1 MGVRGS
7 RVLFVTLLIL
17 IFSPKI
23 QAQNENLEFEYLTI
37 NEGLSSNTIRYIF
50 KDSEGLMWF
59 GTDKGLNKYN
69 GRTIEKFNHISGDS
83 TSLLDGKIV
92 SVFEDHAERLW
103 VGTALGLNLFD
114 KKKNN
119 VHSIPLPSEN
129 SVERNE
135 FIGIVENESNSIF
148 IVSESVLYEFD
159 YQTGFKKL
167 FSSTDLNSF
176 THIQSYAYFD
186 GSLYLGTWSGHLFQ
200 YSVKQNKM
208 MEIALN
214 SIDGFAFQPLYNLYA
229 DNGSLLVSLGG
240 KGVYKSVTDELTLFK
255 QVFAGSREG
264 SNKVTTIRKDN
275 LNNYLLAT
283 EYGFYKLD
291 ENFDPLYTYSN
302 IFENTSTN
310 NNHCTFVYP
319 DNTNIVWIGTRN
331 GGINKYDPNKLKFR
345 SSFESINTS
354 KNEKDRAVKCFLH
367 DNDGNIWIGGDFG
380 LKQFSSDEHLVKS
393 WSLEDIYKDINVNG
407 GVASIQ
413 EAGDGSFWIGN
424 WGGGLSL
431 FNPKTGVN
439 KRFNVL
445 LKSKTANGNCI
456 LNILKTDE
464 VLFLFTFDGIAK
476 FHTKTLEVDWI
487 RHDNSDLLSLSHSS
501 AVKYCVDAKGHI
513 WIGTEN
519 GLNRFNPKSKKI
531 VKYFHEPN
539 NTNSI
544 ASNFIYSLLHDSNG
558 NIWIGTSN
566 GLSVFDSNT
575 NRFTQN
581 VLADVSDQKVYSI
594 QEDNQNS
601 IWISNGLGLVKFDI
615 KSGESKYYNEND
627 GVSKGLEYSYKDAN
641 GKLYFGGVNGI
652 TSFNPENIINNQ
664 LIPRVILSQFKLFNK
679 VINNKTGDVLKEDI
693 SYTDEIHLKHNQSSF
708 SFEFS
713 SLNYTLPE
721 KNKFKYILKEFDTDW
736 TYASIEEQATYTNV
750 PPGNYTFMVVGS
762 NNDGIWNT
770 EGAKVSIIIH
780 SPWYWNIWSKLLYII
795 IFLVTIFLFYRFL
808 LYRQT
813 ITHELELER
822 IARHQEEEI
831 FQERFNFFTN
841 VSHQIRTPLTLISGS
856 VEQITDELKNNPLVL
871 KRLETVNRNT
881 LKLLNLVNQLIDFK
895 RFETEKSPQ
904 LSKVNIV
911 ETLKELHLNY
921 SDIAQ
926 NKKIEFLLTTNIDS
940 LNVYIDKDKLDK
952 ILNNLIHNALKFTPQ
967 NGKVIIKLET
977 SNDNLKIYVTDTGI
991 GIAKEDMPNL
1001 FRRFWRAKQQKEDI
1015 GGIGLAYTKD
1025 LVSTMK
1031 GIISVESTI
1040 GKGTTFSIEFPE
1052 ALIIPEVEEQAIQF
1066 ESDDEPV
1073 IENGKSKVLI
1083 VEDNDEM
1090 RHFIRET
1097 LETKYSVDSEKDA
1110 LAGLAAIKRFMPD
1123 VIISD
1128 VMMAGM
1134 DGITFCKEVKSNILT
1149 SHVPVVLL
1157 TANVLEESIIS
1168 GYDSGADDYITKPF
1182 SNKILLKRV
1191 DNLIESR
1198 NILRKKY
1205 IKEMFPDLKELT
1217 TSKPDEDFL
1226 KNAMKIVEENYGDS
1240 DFDAIKFSQEMAV
1253 SRTLLYTKLKSITD
1267 QSVNEFIRT
1276 IRLKKAAW
1284 LLTNSNK
1291 QITDIAFTVGFSN
1304 AAYFTKCFTDQF
1316 GVSPRKY
1323 SEQNRNA

>member
-1 MGVRGS
+1 MGVRSS
-7 RVLFVTLLIL
+7 RVLFATLLIL
-17 IFSPKI
+17 IFSLKI
-23 QAQNENLEFEYLTI
+23 QAQKEKVEFEYLTI
-37 NEGLSSNTIRYIF
+37 NEGLSSNTISYIF

-69 GRTIEKFNHISGDS
+69 GRTIEKFNHLSGDS
-83 TSLLDGKIV
+83 ASLLDDKIV
-92 SVFEDHAERLW
+92 SVFEDHADRLW
-103 VGTALGLNLFD
+103 VGTARGLNLFN

-119 VHSIPLPSEN
+119 VHSISLPSEN

-135 FIGIVENESNSIF
+135 LIGIVENESNSIF
-148 IVSESVLYEFD
+148 IISESALYEFD

-167 FSSTDLNSF
+167 FSSKNLNSF
-176 THIQSYAYFD
+176 THISCYAYYD
-186 GSLYLGTWSGHLFQ
+186 GSIYVGTWSGYLFK
-200 YSVKQNKM
+200 YSIKGKKM
-208 MEIALN
+208 VEIPLS
-214 SIDGFAFQPLYNLYA
+214 SISGFAFQPLHNLYA
-229 DNGSLLVSLGG
+229 DNGSLLVCISSH
-240 KGVYKSVTDELTLFK
+240 GVYQSEMADLISFK
-255 QVFAGSREG
+255 QIFAGSREG
-264 SNKVTTIRKDN
+264 SNKVTSIQKDN

-283 EYGFYKLD
+283 EYGFYQLD
-291 ENFDPLYTYSN
+291 KKFNLIYPFSN
-302 IFENTSTN
+302 RFENTSIN
-310 NNHCTFVYP
+310 NNHCTFVYS
-319 DNTNIVWIGTRN
+319 DNTNIVWIGTKF
-331 GGINKYDPNKLKFR
+331 GGINKYDINKIKFK

-354 KNEKDRAVKCFLH
+354 KNEKDRAVKCFLQ
-367 DNDGNIWIGGDFG
+367 DKDGTLLIGGDFG
-380 LKQFSSDEHLVKS
+380 LKKFSSDERLLKL
-393 WSLEDIYKDINVNG
+393 WSLEDLYKSINVNG
-407 GVASIQ
+407 GIASIQ
-413 EAGDGSFWIGN
+413 DAGNGLFWIGN

-431 FNPKTGVN
+431 FDPKTGIN
-439 KRFNVL
+439 KQYNQI
-445 LKSKTANGNCI
+445 LKSKTPNGNCI
-456 LNILKTDE
+456 LNIFKTGE
-464 VLFLFTFDGIAK
+464 VLFLFTFEGIAQ
-476 FHTKTLEVDWI
+476 FNYKTLEVDWL
-487 RHDNSDLLSLSHSS
+487 RHDKTDSLSLSNNS
-501 AVKYCVDAKGHI
+501 AVSYCVDANGNI

-519 GLNRFNPKSKKI
+519 GLNRFDPKSKKI
-531 VKYFHEPN
+531 VKYFHDPN

-544 ASNFIYSLLHDSNG
+544 ASNLIYSLLNDSNG

-566 GLSVFDSNT
+566 GLSVFDYNT
-575 NRFTQN
+575 NRFRQS
-581 VLADVSDQKVYSI
+581 VLADVSNQKVYSI
-594 QEDNQNS
+594 REDSQNS

-627 GVSKGLEYSYKDAN
+627 GVSKGLEYSYKGAN

-664 LIPRVILSQFKLFNK
+664 FIPRVILSQFKLFNK

-721 KNKFKYILKEFDTDW
+721 KNKFKYRLKEFDTDW
-736 TYASIEEQATYTNV
+736 TYAGIEEQATYTNV

-762 NNDGIWNT
+762 NNDGIWNN
-770 EGAKVSIIIH
+770 EGSKVAIIIH
-780 SPWYWNIWSKLLYII
+780 SPWYWNLWSKLFYIL
-795 IFLVTIFLFYRFL
+795 IFLVTIFLIYRFL
-808 LYRQT
+808 LSRQT

-822 IARHQEEEI
+822 IARHQEEEK
-831 FQERFNFFTN
+831 FHERFNFFTN

-856 VEQITDELKNNPLVL
+856 VEQITDELKNNPVVL

-895 RFETEKSPQ
+895 QFETEKSPQ

-911 ETLKELHLNY
+911 ETLKELHINY
-921 SDIAQ
+921 SDIAH
-926 NKKIEFLLTTNIDS
+926 NKKIEFLLDTRTDS

-952 ILNNLIHNALKFTPQ
+952 ILNNLIHNALKFTPT
-967 NGKVIIKLET
+967 NGNVIMRIET
-977 SNDNLKIYVTDTGI
+977 PNDALKIYVIDSGI
-991 GIAKEDMPNL
+991 GIAEEDMPNL

-1025 LVSTMK
+1025 LVATMQ
-1031 GIISVESTI
+1031 GIIKVESTI
-1040 GKGTTFSIEFPE
+1040 GKGTTFSIEFPQ
-1052 ALIIPEVEEQAIQF
+1052 ALIVPEVEEQQIRFAA
-1066 ESDDEPV
+1066 DDEPV
-1073 IENGKSKVLI
+1073 IENGKNKVLI

-1097 LETKYSVDSEKDA
+1097 LETHYSVDSEKDA
-1110 LAGLAAIKRFMPD
+1110 LAGLNAIKRFTPD

-1128 VMMAGM
+1128 VMMSGM
-1134 DGITFCKEVKSNILT
+1134 DGITFCKEIKSNLLT
-1149 SHVPVVLL
+1149 SHIPVILL
-1157 TANVLEESIIS
+1157 TANVLEESILS

-1198 NILRKKY
+1198 KILRKKY

-1226 KNAMKIVEENYGDS
+1226 KNAMKIVDENYGDS
-1240 DFDAIKFSQEMAV
+1240 EFDAIKFSHEMAV

-1304 AAYFTKCFTDQF
+1304 AAYFTKCFNDQF

>member
-1 MGVRGS
+1 MGVRSS
-7 RVLFVTLLIL
+7 RVLFATLLIL
-17 IFSPKI
+17 LFSPKI
-23 QAQNENLEFEYLTI
+23 KAQKEKVEFEYLTI
-37 NEGLSSNTIRYIF
+37 NEGLSSNTIRCIF

-69 GRTIEKFNHISGDS
+69 GRAIEKFNHISGDS
-83 TSLLDGKIV
+83 TSLLDDKIV
-92 SVFEDHAERLW
+92 SVFEDHADRLW
-103 VGTALGLNLFD
+103 VGTALGLNLFN

-119 VHSIPLPSEN
+119 VESIPLPLEN
-129 SVERNE
+129 SAERNE
-135 FIGIVENESNSIF
+135 LIGIVENESNSIF
-148 IVSESVLYEFD
+148 IISESVLYEFD
-159 YQTGFKKL
+159 YQKGYKK
-167 FSSTDLNSF
+167 SF
-176 THIQSYAYFD
+176 TSQNLSSFTNVSCYAYYD
-186 GSLYLGTWSGHLFQ
+186 GSIYMGTWSGHLFK
-200 YSVKQNKM
+200 YSIKRNKM
-208 MEIALN
+208 SEIPLS
-214 SIDGFAFQPLYNLYA
+214 SIYGFGNQPLHNLYA
-229 DNGSLLVSLGG
+229 DNGSLLVSISGH
-240 KGVYKSVTDELTLFK
+240 GVYQSDIEELTAFN
-255 QVFAGSREG
+255 QVFSGSREG
-264 SNKVTTIRKDN
+264 SNKVTAIQKDN
-275 LNNYLLAT
+275 LNNYLVAT
-283 EYGFYKLD
+283 EYGFYQLD
-291 ENFDPLYTYSN
+291 KNFKIINPYTNS
-302 IFENTSTN
+302 FENNSIN
-310 NNHCTFVYP
+310 NNHCSFVYL
-319 DNTNIVWIGTRN
+319 DNTNIVWIGTF
-331 GGINKYDPNKLKFR
+331 GGINKYDPNKVKFKI
-345 SSFESINTS
+345 SFESINTS
-354 KNEKDRAVKCFLH
+354 KNEKDRAVKCFLE
-367 DNDGNIWIGGDFG
+367 DIDGNLFIGGDFG
-380 LKQFSSDEHLVKS
+380 LKKFSSDENLLKF
-393 WSLEDIYKDINVNG
+393 WSLEEIYKSTKVNG
-407 GVASIQ
+407 GIASIH
-413 EAGDGSFWIGN
+413 DGGNGTFWIGN

-431 FNPKTGVN
+431 FDPKTGTN
-439 KRFNVL
+439 KQYNEH
-445 LKSKTANGNCI
+445 LKSKTPNGNCI
-456 LNILKTDE
+456 LNIFKAGE
-464 VLFLFTFDGIAK
+464 VLFLLTFEGIAQ
-476 FHTKTLEVDWI
+476 FNSKTLEVEWF
-487 RHDNSDLLSLSHSS
+487 RHNKSDSLSLSNNS
-501 AVKYCVDAKGHI
+501 AMSYCIDAKGNI

-519 GLNRFNPKSKKI
+519 GLNRFDPKSKKI

-539 NTNSI
+539 NSNSI
-544 ASNFIYSLLHDSNG
+544 ASNFIYSLLNDSNG

-566 GLSVFDSNT
+566 GLSAFNYNT
-575 NRFTQN
+575 NRFKQN
-581 VLADVSDQKVYSI
+581 VLADVSNQKVYSI
-594 QEDNQNS
+594 REDNQNS

-615 KSGESKYYNEND
+615 KSGETKYYNEND
-627 GVSKGLEYSYKDAN
+627 GVSKGLEYSYKDAK

-679 VINNKTGDVLKEDI
+679 VVNNKTGDVLKDDI
-693 SYTDEIHLKHNQSSF
+693 SYTDEIHLNHDQSSF

-736 TYASIEEQATYTNV
+736 TSASIDEQATYTNV

-770 EGAKVSIIIH
+770 EGSKVSIIIH
-780 SPWYWNIWSKLLYII
+780 SPWYWNIWSKLFYII
-795 IFLVTIFLFYRFL
+795 ILLVTIFLFYRFL

-813 ITHELELER
+813 LTHELELER
-822 IARHQEEEI
+822 IGRHQEEEK

-856 VEQITDELKNNPLVL
+856 VEQITDELKNNPVVL

-911 ETLKELHLNY
+911 ETLKELHINY

-926 NKKIEFLLTTNIDS
+926 NKKIEFILDTPTES

-967 NGKVIIKLET
+967 NGTVVVKLET
-977 SNDNLKIYVTDTGI
+977 SNDNLKIDVTDTGI

-1025 LVSTMK
+1025 LVATMK
-1031 GIISVESTI
+1031 GIIQVESTI
-1040 GKGTTFSIEFPE
+1040 GKGTTFSIEFPQ
-1052 ALIIPEVEEQAIQF
+1052 ALIVPQVEEQQIQF
-1066 ESDDEPV
+1066 AEDDEPV

-1097 LETKYSVDSEKDA
+1097 LEAHYSVDSEKDA
-1110 LAGLAAIKRFMPD
+1110 LAGLSALKRFTPD
-1123 VIISD
+1123 IIISD
-1128 VMMAGM
+1128 VMMTGM

-1149 SHVPVVLL
+1149 SHIPVILL

-1198 NILRKKY
+1198 IILRKKY